1 MVSYALL
8 WVLYSKIQ
16 YNTIL
21 YLPTLHLGVTRLFL
35 RPWVMEWNGR
45 CPALSD
51 AWLHLTWRVNLNNC
65 LAWIKILNDE
75 FAQTFVIVDHIKNVI
90 SETSDLF
97 PRNSFLNITDLE
109 IRRSSQLRTLLKRV
123 VVNRTWKNSG
133 PYGIWTH
140 DLCDTGAALRANW
153 ANNCLTTTRF
163 SSVLSCEDLLIS
175 SFHRSA
181 NMWIFIYLKSL

>member
-8 WVLYSKIQ
+8 WVLYNTIQ

-97 PRNSFLNITDLE
+97 RRNSFLNITDL
-109 IRRSSQLRTLLKRV
+109 LV
-123 VVNRTWKNSG
+123 GNRGEKFFARAEKQMISVRALHTHFG
-133 PYGIWTH
+133 YGLH
-140 DLCDTGAALRANW
+140 FCN
-153 ANNCLTTTRF
+153 
-163 SSVLSCEDLLIS
+163 
-175 SFHRSA
+175 
-181 NMWIFIYLKSL
+181 